1 MECSIVPMMG
11 RDVNRVQKAAGSG
24 YTSVVLNRDRVRGSE
39 FGDAGGSEMRR
50 TFRRVD
56 VLQNKASRSVEIR
69 HGQGRGS
76 EHAHPVILALPRLPL
91 WR

>member
-39 FGDAGGSEMRR
+39 FGDAGGCSEIRR
-50 TFRRVD
+50 TFRRV
-56 VLQNKASRSVEIR
+56 AE
-69 HGQGRGS
+69 
-76 EHAHPVILALPRLPL
+76 
-91 WR
+91 